1 MDLTPTLQAIRAMSI
16 EDRIRL
22 VEVVWDEIAADSAFP
37 GLTDAQKQE
46 LDRRLADADA
56 NPDENISWEVI
67 REEARQR
74 SRK

>member
-1 MDLTPTLQAIRAMSI
+1 MDLTTTLQAIRAMSI

-22 VEVVWDEIAADSAFP
+22 VEAVWDQIAADAALPPLSE
-37 GLTDAQKQE
+37 AQKQE

-56 NPDENISWEVI
+56 NPDDNIPWEVI

-74 SRK
+74 SAK